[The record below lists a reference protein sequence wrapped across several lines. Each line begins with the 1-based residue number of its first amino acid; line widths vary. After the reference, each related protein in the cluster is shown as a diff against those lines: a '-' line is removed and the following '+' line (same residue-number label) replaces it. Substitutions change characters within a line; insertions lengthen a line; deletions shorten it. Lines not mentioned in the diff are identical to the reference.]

1 VGKLD
6 QTILNPE
13 GVVKGRLAGSIA
25 LRYLTVVVFCC
36 VALFVS
42 HSVPADEN
50 FRIVSQN
57 MNRFFDNVDDGNN
70 EKRLSDAH
78 FKQKVNSTALKISG
92 DFGLPNIVA
101 LQEVENRNLLAQ
113 VASAVY
119 ARAGVNYRAI
129 IREGNDVSGI
139 NVAYLVR
146 QDTKI
151 KSVRQLFKHERLAYD
166 GSLLFSR
173 PPLYIEA
180 CLESRCLS
188 MLNLH
193 LRSMIGIRSNSSGD
207 RVRSKRHDQAAKIA
221 RWIEGFQH
229 ARPRASLIV
238 LGDFNALT
246 PSDHYVDVA
255 GAMLGR
261 PDNSRARITSKD
273 WINDDLIDLTR
284 QIPLARRYSY
294 IYRENR
300 QILDYMF
307 VNSVFRPSLKNIEFT
322 RIEYRFSDHAGLI
335 ADFSW

>member
-1 VGKLD
+1 M
-6 QTILNPE
+6 Q
-13 GVVKGRLAGSIA
+13 GVIA

-36 VALFVS
+36 AALLASSPLFAGES
-42 HSVPADEN
+42 

-57 MNRFFDNVDDGNN
+57 MHRFFDNIDDGND
-70 EKRLSDAH
+70 EKRLSDIK
-78 FKQKVNSTALKISG
+78 FKQRVKKAALKIS
-92 DFGLPNIVA
+92 DEFGLPHIVA

-113 VASAVY
+113 VATAIY
-119 ARAGVNYRAI
+119 ARSGVSYRAI

-139 NVAYLVR
+139 NVAYLVK
-146 QDTKI
+146 QGTKI
-151 KSVRQLFKHERLAYD
+151 KSVEQLFKYERLVYD
-166 GSLLFSR
+166 GSPLFSR
-173 PPLYIEA
+173 PPLYLEA

-188 MLNLH
+188 IVNLH
-193 LRSMIGIRSNSSGD
+193 LRSMLGIRSNSSGE
-207 RVRSKRHDQAAKIA
+207 RVRRKRHDQALKIA
-221 RWIEGFQH
+221 RWVEHFQH
-229 ARPRASLIV
+229 SRPRDSLIV

-255 GAMLGR
+255 GVILGR
-261 PDNSRARITSKD
+261 PDNSNVKIPGRD

-294 IYRENR
+294 IYHDKR

-307 VNSVFRPSLKNIEFT
+307 VNSAFALRLENIEFS

>member
-1 VGKLD
+1 V
-6 QTILNPE
+6 
-13 GVVKGRLAGSIA
+13 
-25 LRYLTVVVFCC
+25 LRSLTVVVLGCA
-36 VALFVS
+36 ALLVS
-42 HSVPADEN
+42 HSLLADEN

-70 EKRLSDAH
+70 EKRLSDAR
-78 FKQKVNSTALKISG
+78 FKQKVNSTALKING

-113 VASAVY
+113 VANAVY
-119 ARAGVNYRAI
+119 ARAGVNYRVV

-151 KSVRQLFKHERLAYD
+151 KSVAQLFKHERLAYD
-166 GSLLFSR
+166 GSPLFSR
-173 PPLYIEA
+173 PPLYLEA

-193 LRSMIGIRSNSSGD
+193 LRSMIGIRSNSSGE
-207 RVRSKRHDQAAKIA
+207 RVRRKRRDQAAMIA
-221 RWIEGFQH
+221 RWVEGFQR
-229 ARPRASLIV
+229 ARPRDSLIV

-255 GAMLGR
+255 GAILGR
-261 PDNSRARITSKD
+261 PDNSSVRVPSKD

-284 QIPLARRYSY
+284 QIPAALRYSY
-294 IYRENR
+294 IYHDNR

-307 VNSVFRPSLKNIEFT
+307 VNSAFGPRLKNIEFT